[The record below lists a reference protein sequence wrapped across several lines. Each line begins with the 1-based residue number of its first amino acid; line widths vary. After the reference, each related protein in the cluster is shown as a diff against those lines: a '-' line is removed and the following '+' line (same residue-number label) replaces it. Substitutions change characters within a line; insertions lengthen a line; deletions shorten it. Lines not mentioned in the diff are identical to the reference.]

1 MRESSQSLHDNVN
14 TYFITI
20 PGIARPVSRV
30 ALGTWAIGG
39 WMWGG
44 TDAARSIRAI
54 HAAVDEGVSPSASPP
69 APTRSRRSALRCAA
83 GTSRRWC
90 WTRRPRRASS
100 T

>member
-44 TDAARSIRAI
+44 TDE
-54 HAAVDEGVSPSASPP
+54 HAAIATLVDALPHQSDVLETTHGADDARNSA
-69 APTRSRRSALRCAA
+69 RIRIVYVFGR
-83 GTSRRWC
+83 
-90 WTRRPRRASS
+90 
-100 T
+100 